1 MSQQL
6 DPIQLQALYYLATG
20 LWPLIHLPSFMA
32 LTGPKRDTWLVQT
45 FGALVTA
52 IGGTLLSSRRRSER
66 TAAARLAVVSALTL
80 AAADTWFVAQGRI
93 RPVYLADAALELML
107 AAAVIAR
114 GTQPQPSAKVAT
126 SSRDL
131 RLRSGTVQSPAG

>member
-1 MSQQL
+1 
-6 DPIQLQALYYLATG
+6 
-20 LWPLIHLPSFMA
+20 MA

-114 GTQPQPSAKVAT
+114 GTQPQPSTKVAT